1 MLILHTSDT
10 HLGYAQ
16 FDLEEREKDVY
27 DAFSEIVDAAVKD
40 RVDAVVHSGDIF
52 HIPRPAGRPLVKLG
66 EGINTES
73 GSTSRLGSTTSSG

>member
-40 RVDAVVHSGDIF
+40 RVNQDDAGTRNQVLLH
-52 HIPRPAGRPLVKLG
+52 AW
-66 EGINTES
+66 
-73 GSTSRLGSTTSSG
+73 